1 MGCAGS
7 TPMGAPES
15 GNPPRSRNPPT
26 SPTCSSIP
34 ADASRARRLRVCCG
48 GGGGGIGFLVSRIAR
63 VIGSFWGV
71 SCLRLWGVF
80 WAPAMVTAARD
91 WVNWVGLCEEEKKK
105 RKVSFI
111 EGEKLVLDSWNHGVL
126 VEIWVVDV
134 NRVRGYP
141 VEMFLSV
148 GSCKVFDLIGLETGA
163 ILQWNWVLL
172 VLATLW

>member
-48 GGGGGIGFLVSRIAR
+48 GGGGNRVLGFSNREGDWFFLGRFLFAIVGRVLSARNGDSGSRLSKLGRI
-63 VIGSFWGV
+63 VWG
-71 SCLRLWGVF
+71 G
-80 WAPAMVTAARD
+80 
-91 WVNWVGLCEEEKKK
+91 EKK